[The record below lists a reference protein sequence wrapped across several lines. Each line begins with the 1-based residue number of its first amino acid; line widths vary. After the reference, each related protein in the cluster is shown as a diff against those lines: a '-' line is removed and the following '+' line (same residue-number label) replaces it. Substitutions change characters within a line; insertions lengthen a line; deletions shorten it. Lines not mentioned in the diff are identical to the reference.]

1 MSRTCVLK
9 HIVQDSADPNSVP
22 IEAIHA
28 SNIRLMTQ
36 FMCDPSPELAHLVI
50 RMLDALATHDDRFD
64 GDGGADVYV
73 QARIAWQQLLHDV
86 VHERES
92 GPGEHGVVH

>member
-1 MSRTCVLK
+1 MSRNGVLK
-9 HIVQDSADPNSVP
+9 HIVQDSADPNTVP

-50 RMLDALATHDDRFD
+50 RMLEALSAHADRFGSD
-64 GDGGADVYV
+64 GEVDVYA
-73 QARIAWQQLLHDV
+73 QARIAWQQLLHDIARK
-86 VHERES
+86 HES
-92 GPGEHGVVH
+92 GPDEHNVIH